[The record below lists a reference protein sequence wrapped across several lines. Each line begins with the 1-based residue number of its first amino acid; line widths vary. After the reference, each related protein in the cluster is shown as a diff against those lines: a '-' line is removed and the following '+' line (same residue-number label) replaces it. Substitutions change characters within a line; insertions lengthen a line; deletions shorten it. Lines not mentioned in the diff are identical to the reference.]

1 MMRETHNVVKSRGD
15 ALSMVREGGSMHFDL
30 LHPADQLVMMMNR
43 IYYRGMTTTSGG
55 NLSVKDSDGSVWIT
69 PSGIDKGNLGRDD
82 IMRILPDGTF
92 EGRHRPSS
100 EYPFHLAV
108 YRQRP
113 DIGAVLHAH
122 SPGLVACSIVR
133 RIPEVLMTPQIFQ
146 VCGEVALA
154 PYALP
159 GSALLGQKIAAEFSK
174 GYSVVILENHGVVI
188 GAPDIFRAFMVF
200 ETLEFAARLQINA
213 LKIGHPRL
221 LAPDTANRVNE
232 SKLANYPEMEVASHS
247 SEENALR
254 RDLVEF
260 IHRSYQQGL
269 FTSTQGTYS
278 ARLSDG
284 DSLQDGGF
292 VITPYGKD
300 RMYLGVEDLV
310 LVRDGHREK
319 GKVASRAAH
328 LHEEIYRQHPDIRS
342 ILIAQPPN
350 LMAFAVTDAS
360 FDPRTI
366 PESYIVLRGIHKIPF
381 GMSVFDL
388 GATAASLSAVAPA
401 LICEN
406 DSVIVTG
413 KTLLNAFDRLEV
425 AEFSAKSIIE
435 SLSLG
440 PIVHIGDKD
449 IEDIE
454 TAFKL

>member
-1 MMRETHNVVKSRGD
+1 MR
-15 ALSMVREGGSMHFDL
+15 FDL

-55 NLSVKDSDGSVWIT
+55 NLSVKDADGGVWIT
-69 PSGIDKGNLGRDD
+69 PSGIDKGNLRRDD
-82 IMRILPDGTF
+82 IVRILSDGTVQ
-92 EGRHRPSS
+92 GRHRPSS

-108 YRQRP
+108 YTQRP
-113 DIGAVLHAH
+113 DVGAVLHAH

-133 RIPEVLMTPQIFQ
+133 RIPEVLMTPEIFQ
-146 VCGEVALA
+146 ICGEVSMA

-159 GSALLGQKIAAEFSK
+159 GSTLLGEKIAAEFDK
-174 GYSVVILENHGVVI
+174 GHSVVMLENHGIVI
-188 GAPDIFRAFMVF
+188 GAPDIFKAFRMF

-213 LKIGHPRL
+213 LKIGTLRL
-221 LAPDTANRVNE
+221 LAPETAQRVTKTN
-232 SKLANYPEMEVASHS
+232 LANYPEMEFSGHT
-247 SEENALR
+247 SEEKAIR

-284 DSLQDGGF
+284 GF

-300 RMYLGVEDLV
+300 RMYLDVEDLV
-310 LVRDGHREK
+310 LVRDNHCEK
-319 GKVASRAAH
+319 GKKASRAAH
-328 LHEEIYRQHPDIRS
+328 LHETIYNDHPEINS

-350 LMAFAVTDAS
+350 LMAFAVTDAT

-381 GMSVFDL
+381 GTSVFEPDRI
-388 GATAASLSAVAPA
+388 SSELSERSPA
-401 LICEN
+401 LISEN

-435 SLSLG
+435 SRSLG
-440 PIVHIGDKD
+440 PIVHIGEQD
-449 IEDIE
+449 IRDIE
-454 TAFKL
+454 TAFDLK

>member
-1 MMRETHNVVKSRGD
+1 MR
-15 ALSMVREGGSMHFDL
+15 FDL
-30 LHPADQLVMMMNR
+30 LHPADQLVMMMHR

-55 NLSVKDSDGSVWIT
+55 NLSVKDTDGSVWIT
-69 PSGIDKGNLGRDD
+69 PSGIDKGNLRRDD

-92 EGRHRPSS
+92 QGRHRPSS

-108 YRQRP
+108 YTQRP

-133 RIPEVLMTPQIFQ
+133 RIPEVLMTPEIFQ
-146 VCGEVALA
+146 VCGKVSMA

-159 GSALLGQKIAAEFSK
+159 GSTLLGEKIAAEFAK
-174 GYSVVILENHGVVI
+174 GYSVVMLENHGIVI
-188 GAPDIFRAFMVF
+188 GAPDIFRAFTMF

-213 LKIGHPRL
+213 LKIGTLRL
-221 LAPDTANRVNE
+221 LDPETATRVNE
-232 SKLANYPEMEVASHS
+232 TKLANYPDMEVSTHT
-247 SEENALR
+247 SEENAIR
-254 RDLVEF
+254 RDLIEF

-269 FTSTQGTYS
+269 FTSSQGTYS
-278 ARLSDG
+278 ARLS
-284 DSLQDGGF
+284 DGGF

-300 RMYLGVEDLV
+300 RMYLDVEDLV
-310 LVRDGHREK
+310 LVRDGHCEK
-319 GKVASRAAH
+319 GKMASRAAH
-328 LHEEIYRQHPDIRS
+328 LHETIYKDHPDINS

-381 GMSVFDL
+381 GTSVFEPDRI
-388 GATAASLSAVAPA
+388 SSELSDRAPA
-401 LICEN
+401 LISEN

-440 PIVHIGDKD
+440 PVVHINDQE
-449 IEDIE
+449 IRDIE
-454 TAFKL
+454 TAFNLK

>member
-1 MMRETHNVVKSRGD
+1 MR
-15 ALSMVREGGSMHFDL
+15 FDM
-30 LHPADQLVMMMNR
+30 LHPADQLVMMMHR
-43 IYYRGMTTTSGG
+43 IYSRGMTTTSGG
-55 NLSVKDSDGSVWIT
+55 NLSVRDADASIWIT
-69 PSGIDKGNLGRDD
+69 PSGIDKGNLGRED
-82 IMRILPDGTF
+82 IMRILPDGNVQ
-92 EGRHRPSS
+92 GRHRPSS

-133 RIPEVLMTPQIFQ
+133 RIPEVLLTPEIYQ
-146 VCGEVALA
+146 VCGEVAMA

-159 GSALLGQKIAAEFSK
+159 GSALLGEKIAAEFSK
-174 GYSVVILENHGVVI
+174 GHSVVVLENHGVVI
-188 GAPDIFRAFMVF
+188 GATDIFRAFRIF
-200 ETLEFAARLQINA
+200 ETLEFAARLLINA
-213 LKIGHPRL
+213 CKIGTPHLVGGRMAEREHEPI
-221 LAPDTANRVNE
+221 LAT
-232 SKLANYPEMEVASHS
+232 YPEMDVEAHT

-254 RDLVEF
+254 RELIEF
-260 IHRSYQQGL
+260 VHRSYQQGL

-284 DSLQDGGF
+284 GF

-300 RMYLGVEDLV
+300 RMYLEAEDLV
-310 LVRDGHREK
+310 LVRAGQRER
-319 GKVASRAAH
+319 GKTASRAAH
-328 LHEEIYRQHPDIRS
+328 LHEAIYRQHSEINS

-350 LMAFAVTDAS
+350 LMAFAVTDAD

-381 GMSVFDL
+381 DMLVSRL
-388 GATAASLSAVAPA
+388 EETAAALNPRTPA

-413 KTLLNAFDRLEV
+413 TTLLNAFDRLEV

-435 SLSLG
+435 SLPLG
-440 PIVHIGDKD
+440 TIVHISDTDIAD
-449 IEDIE
+449 IER
-454 TAFKL
+454 AFKLA